1 MKELLSEIDVQCLIL
16 DLKNE
21 IIDNPDLPSYSMQK
35 VDEKTLEVR
44 LLKHQSLNDL
54 FQQLSGLD
62 IEVLSV
68 RNKSNRLE
76 QLFMDLVKNQ

>member
-1 MKELLSEIDVQCLIL
+1 
-16 DLKNE
+16 
-21 IIDNPDLPSYSMQK
+21 MQK